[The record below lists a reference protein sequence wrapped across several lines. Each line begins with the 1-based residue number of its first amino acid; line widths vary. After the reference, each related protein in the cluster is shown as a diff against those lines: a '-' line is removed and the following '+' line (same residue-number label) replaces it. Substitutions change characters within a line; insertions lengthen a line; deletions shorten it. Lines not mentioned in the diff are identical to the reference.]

1 MTKVDEILSRIKQES
16 WAEGFTRG
24 FAEGFSKGMAKGT
37 ANAHIQHAK
46 KLIEL
51 GMPHHQIAWVIDS
64 SEEEVAEI
72 AERMATAPLD

>member
-16 WAEGFTRG
+16 WAEGF
-24 FAEGFSKGMAKGT
+24 SKGIAKGT
-37 ANAHIQHAK
+37 ANARIQHAK

-51 GMPHHQIAWVIDS
+51 GMPYHQIAWVIDS

-72 AERMATAPLD
+72 AERMAEAPLD

>member
-1 MTKVDEILSRIKQES
+1 MTKVDAILSRIKQES
-16 WAEGFTRG
+16 WAGGFARG
-24 FAEGFSKGMAKGT
+24 FAEGI
-37 ANAHIQHAK
+37 ANSSIQYTK

-51 GMPHHQIAWVIDS
+51 GMPYQQIAWVIDS

>member
-1 MTKVDEILSRIKQES
+1 MTKVDAILSRIKQES
-16 WAEGFTRG
+16 WAEGF
-24 FAEGFSKGMAKGT
+24 AEGI
-37 ANAHIQHAK
+37 ANSSIQYTK

-51 GMPHHQIAWVIDS
+51 GMPYQQIAWVIDS

>member
-1 MTKVDEILSRIKQES
+1 MTKVDAILSRIKQES
-16 WAEGFTRG
+16 WAEGFARG
-24 FAEGFSKGMAKGT
+24 FAEGF
-37 ANAHIQHAK
+37 ANSSIQHAK

>member
-1 MTKVDEILSRIKQES
+1 MTKVDEILNRIRQES
-16 WAEGFTRG
+16 WAEGFAKG
-24 FAEGFSKGMAKGT
+24 FAEGFSKGMAKCA
-37 ANAHIQHAK
+37 ANASIQHAR

-72 AERMATAPLD
+72 AERMAEAPLD